1 MTYYLNA
8 TVNSGASGKLAYYSG
23 TNSIDDYTSTVGSSE
38 TPIYLSSGVP
48 TACTGVMVKYWASYT
63 INNYYSE
70 TSVTYSK
77 NGGNYNFVTSTSRRD
92 TGRYTIG
99 TVYPSGQTWYTTLV
113 WAVGNLNASNS
124 SHSPNSLLYC
134 TLIRGYNS
142 GSTYYW
148 YVNTADDSSTNNGS
162 FGLFFLCFNLN

>member
-1 MTYYLNA
+1 M
-8 TVNSGASGKLAYYSG
+8 K
-23 TNSIDDYTSTVGSSE
+23 
-38 TPIYLSSGVP
+38 
-48 TACTGVMVKYWASYT
+48 T
-63 INNYYSE
+63 IFLQITKKIHEKKQY
-70 TSVTYSK
+70 K

-113 WAVGNLNASNS
+113 WAVGNLNASDSSNS
-124 SHSPNSLLYC
+124 SNSQLYC

-162 FGLFFLCFNLN
+162 FELFFLCF